1 MAKLSSVRR
10 KLKLLKDNKQIKGV
24 WASSHQ
30 SLFEEIIY
38 NAYMVSYNLFFYND
52 INIARPTP
60 ILFYENT
67 NIEQLSYDMS
77 KIYGELDK
85 VLHLHRNLFV

>member
-1 MAKLSSVRR
+1 
-10 KLKLLKDNKQIKGV
+10 
-24 WASSHQ
+24 
-30 SLFEEIIY
+30 
-38 NAYMVSYNLFFYND
+38 MVSYNLFFYND
-52 INIARPTP
+52 INIARPTS

-77 KIYGELDK
+77 KIHGELDK